1 MTAGL
6 LLNGMDLKLVQVLYK
21 SKHILQK
28 HFSNE
33 RESGMYKI
41 GQKINVGYYVGQ
53 TINIGY
59 YGGTHSRTLIKTQA
73 EVTKISPETGLIYI
87 RIKLSYGAYKTMFG
101 CESDLKELEN
111 NYNLPLE

>member
-1 MTAGL
+1 MIAGL

-33 RESGMYKI
+33 RENGMYKI

>member
-1 MTAGL
+1 
-6 LLNGMDLKLVQVLYK
+6 
-21 SKHILQK
+21 
-28 HFSNE
+28 
-33 RESGMYKI
+33 MYKI

-87 RIKLSYGAYKTMFG
+87 RIKPSYGAYKTMFG